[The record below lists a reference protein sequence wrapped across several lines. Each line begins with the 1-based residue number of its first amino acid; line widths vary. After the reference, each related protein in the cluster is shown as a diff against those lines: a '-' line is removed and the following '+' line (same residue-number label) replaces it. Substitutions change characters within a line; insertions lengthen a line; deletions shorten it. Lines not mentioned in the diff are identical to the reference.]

1 VTSTAKTAEQVPV
14 VQRGSQPNVPQQD
27 QSLSVKNNSGNLDTK
42 LDTKSNKFSQRFVSN
57 SNNQDHG
64 STNNNNNLVQRLVG
78 NSGNV
83 ETIHIDGVGNHKTTR
98 ISNVGNTE
106 MEHLDEANN
115 NRQSTGRGPQQQPQA
130 PRLGEQEVEAE
141 WSSPVQPRLPYGQPF
156 VQINMNS
163 AAPERF
169 LPSQPLLYPQQ
180 QQVAAPLPLVNSL
193 GVPSATTTLL
203 QQQPT
208 FAPPVLV
215 SSPPQVLG
223 TPVVQ
228 APPVAP
234 LSLPAHL
241 DARLMQQP
249 YLMAPPLGQLP
260 FGQQPF
266 GVAPQ
271 QNGLMMLPYGQN
283 GQPILYPPIMPMHPA
298 LQGGWPMMD
307 FNFKYPQAPIVA
319 PIFLPRPLEKPRD
332 WSSESEA
339 DLKRLRKSHA
349 RLIKRLD
356 KKLEADKPH
365 PPINVHIH
373 KQEEPKKVEEPKKEE
388 PKKEEPKKEQPVEE
402 KKEPEK
408 VVIIEKAPKD
418 LPKLTE
424 QIVVPKTVV
433 EEPKEEEE
441 SSYWPS
447 LSFLSRKPRE
457 KPAPKQE
464 EVIEWETI
472 RVPKRKV
479 IQKEEK

>member
-1 VTSTAKTAEQVPV
+1 MGPTNQIDLRPTISITNPPVAEQPVVQVSPPGPTTEAAKEDDDEVQEEEEEETTKEPHIVPQVTSNAKTAEQVPV
-14 VQRGSQPNVPQQD
+14 VQQASQPNVPQQN
-27 QSLSVKNNSGNLDTK
+27 QSLGVKKNSGNLDTK
-42 LDTKSNKFSQRFVSN
+42 LDTNSNNLSQRLVTN
-57 SNNQDHG
+57 SNNQDLD
-64 STNNNNNLVQRLVG
+64 SAANNNNLVQRLVG

-83 ETIHIDGVGNHKTTR
+83 ETIHIDGVGNHRTTR

-106 MEHLDEANN
+106 VEHLDEANN
-115 NRQSTGRGPQQQPQA
+115 NRQSTRRGPQQQPQA
-130 PRLGEQEVEAE
+130 PRLSEQVVEAE

-156 VQINMNS
+156 VQINMNG

-180 QQVAAPLPLVNSL
+180 QQVAASLPLINSL
-193 GVPSATTTLL
+193 GVPGATTTS
-203 QQQPT
+203 QHQQPT

-234 LSLPAHL
+234 LSFPAL

-249 YLMAPPLGQLP
+249 YLMTPPSGQPP
-260 FGQQPF
+260 FELM
-266 GVAPQ
+266 PQ

-283 GQPILYPPIMPMHPA
+283 GQPILYNYPPIMLMHPA
-298 LQGGWPMMD
+298 LQGGWPIMD

-319 PIFLPRPLEKPRD
+319 PIFLPRPHEKQD

-373 KQEEPKKVEEPKKEE
+373 KQEEPKKVKEPKKEE
-388 PKKEEPKKEQPVEE
+388 PKKEEEQLVEE
-402 KKEPEK
+402 NLKKF
-408 VVIIEKAPKD
+408 
-418 LPKLTE
+418 
-424 QIVVPKTVV
+424 
-433 EEPKEEEE
+433 
-441 SSYWPS
+441 S
-447 LSFLSRKPRE
+447 LSRKL
-457 KPAPKQE
+457 
-464 EVIEWETI
+464 
-472 RVPKRKV
+472 RK
-479 IQKEEK
+479 ICLK